1 MKKKLALIALCV
13 SALFAFSACS
23 VQIKTEMTAN
33 WHKNQSYD
41 SAYYELLEYGI
52 SFTPTEDSDSGITIE
67 LDEANSSYTV
77 MTEALSGTDLGLS
90 VTNIYHIHTEL
101 KVAASYVAEKDGQK
115 TVIAAFGGEN
125 GEPDTL
131 ISDVYFRSLENG
143 NNLEPR
149 FSTLTVRSH
158 SLTNATADSLSSR
171 SVWLFN
177 YQVSIDYSLDCTQA
191 TVFYIDNHADIP
203 DEERQVSDYVVKA
216 SLTSTQERTYDK
228 LQKNYSVFDAAQL
241 YFMGRGITFGE
252 ETSQTVTTVSEA
264 GKNTV
269 TLSCTELSSLSR
281 TFELDGQAA
290 DTNSSFAVAKVK
302 FSIQNGDIYTG
313 QARTVTYAQKTS
325 GAENTLYNLPVQI
338 EEPLAYNMGS
348 YIYSLKSA
356 SHTR

>member
-1 MKKKLALIALCV
+1 MKKKLALIALCI

-23 VQIKTEMTAN
+23 VQIKTEMSAN

-77 MTEALSGTDLGLS
+77 MTEAHSGEGFS
-90 VTNIYHIHTEL
+90 VPNIYHIHSEL
-101 KVAASYVAEKDGQK
+101 KVAASYVAEKGGQK
-115 TVIAAFGGEN
+115 TVFASFGGEN
-125 GEPDTL
+125 GEADTL

-143 NNLEPR
+143 NNLEPIY
-149 FSTLTVRSH
+149 SEHTVLSH

-177 YQVSIDYSLDCTQA
+177 YTVSVSYNDDCSQA
-191 TVFYIDNHADIP
+191 TVRYTDHYADIP

-216 SLTSTQERTYDK
+216 SLTSTEDRTYDK

-241 YFMGRGITFGE
+241 YFMARGITFGE
-252 ETSQTVTTVSEA
+252 DTTQTVTTVSEA

-269 TLSCTELSSLSR
+269 TLTCTELSSLSR
-281 TFELDGQAA
+281 TFALDGQAA

-313 QARTVTYAQKTS
+313 QSRTVTYAQKTS
-325 GAENTLYNLPVQI
+325 GSENTLYNLPVQI

-348 YIYSLKSA
+348 YVYSLKSA
-356 SHTR
+356 THTR